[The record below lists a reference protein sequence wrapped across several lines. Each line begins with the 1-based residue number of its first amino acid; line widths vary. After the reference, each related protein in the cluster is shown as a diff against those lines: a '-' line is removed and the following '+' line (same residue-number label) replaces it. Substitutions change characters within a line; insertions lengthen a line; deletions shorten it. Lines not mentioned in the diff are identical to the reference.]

1 MTQTIAQCG
10 LRGASEL
17 LSRYQRGERHFP
29 QSCLEYAFLRGV
41 DLRRADLRGSD
52 LHGAN
57 LRYANLRGSNL
68 ANADLRCADLR
79 YADLEGACLEGANL
93 SGAQYNHN
101 TCFPAG
107 FDPVTAGM
115 QRFEF

>member
-1 MTQTIAQCG
+1 MTQTIAQCA
-10 LRGASEL
+10 LQGASEL
-17 LSRYQRGERHFP
+17 LSRYQQGERHFP

-41 DLRRADLRGSD
+41 DLRGANLEGSD

-68 ANADLRCADLR
+68 AKADLRCADLR

-93 SGAQYNHN
+93 SGSLYNHS
-101 TCFPAG
+101 TCFPVG

-115 QRFEF
+115 QPFEF